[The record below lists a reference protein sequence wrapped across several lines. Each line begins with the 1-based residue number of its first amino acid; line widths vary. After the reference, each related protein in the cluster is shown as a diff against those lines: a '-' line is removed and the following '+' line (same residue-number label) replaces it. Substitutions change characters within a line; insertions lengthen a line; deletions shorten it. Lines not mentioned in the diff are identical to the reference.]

1 MAHETAELKQFIRE
15 AGDDELL
22 RRLAELKEEL
32 FKLRVA
38 ASMGGVDNPKR
49 SWFVRKAVA
58 RVLTELRRREL
69 VGGEA

>member
-15 AGDDELL
+15 AADDELT
-22 RRLAELKEEL
+22 RRLAELKEEQ
-32 FKLRVA
+32 FRLRIQ

-49 SWFVRKAVA
+49 IWFVRKATA

-69 VGGEA
+69 EGEGA

>member
-15 AGDDELL
+15 AADDELQ
-22 RRLAELKEEL
+22 RKLAELKEEA
-32 FKLRVA
+32 FRLRVA

-58 RVLTELRRREL
+58 RVLTEVRRRDL
-69 VGGEA
+69 QGDEA